1 MMKQNVRNYSGEE
14 EKGDSLR
21 RTKGKNGRRKSV
33 ISCETYKWWLEE
45 TILFKFQYDL
55 SFVNDFLCFSQY
67 FLKKKK
73 NIEIYVVNMRIV
85 ILVTFKKS
93 QYTLYIYVVKL
104 RHQYNVLINAVKISR
119 LILKQRILIMMA
131 KCILSTMEL
140 TLKCTMLI
148 FIFV

>member
-1 MMKQNVRNYSGEE
+1 MKQNVINYSGEE

-21 RTKGKNGRRKSV
+21 RTKEKNGRRKSV

-45 TILFKFQYDL
+45 TIFFKFQYDL
-55 SFVNDFLCFSQY
+55 SFVNYFLRFSQY

-93 QYTLYIYVVKL
+93 QYTLYIYVLQL

-148 FIFV
+148 FIFI